1 MLCSPEPC
9 HKIGLLY
16 DFVVFIATFEQCEW
30 QNMQKN
36 MHFNNVITMYPCNQL
51 LTSYLQKM
59 TSYLHIK
66 INNKIKTESA
76 ISEQINW

>member
-1 MLCSPEPC
+1 
-9 HKIGLLY
+9 
-16 DFVVFIATFEQCEW
+16 
-30 QNMQKN
+30 MQKN

-76 ISEQINW
+76 ISEQIN